1 VHHAPKSCTDHFFIS
16 PPSNSEK
23 WLGILQVPRDIIRL
37 LSHACQYFFD
47 QKRGIKMSSPTQT
60 NMSLSEVFDT
70 AKSILMAAG
79 ASETSADSVATST
92 WRAERDGIRSHGLM
106 YVPIYAEHVR
116 CGKVIGTATPTVS
129 NPKSGAVI
137 VDAAHGFAHPAID
150 AGYHAFT
157 LAARENGIAALTIN
171 NSYNCGILGHHAE
184 RLAEDGL
191 VGLCFTHAPASV
203 APVGGKVPIVGTNPF
218 ALGVPD
224 GDGGASMI
232 IDQSVSVVAK
242 SEIVLR
248 SKNDEPIEL
257 GWAFDADGNPTTD
270 AKAALKG
277 TMAPS
282 GGYKGFGLGLT
293 VEVLASCLA
302 GAVLSQH
309 ASPFSGTAG
318 GPPSTGQCFI
328 ALDPMSFAGA
338 TFFNQIRTLAESI
351 DGQDGARLPG
361 ARRKANRARLEK
373 EGVMVPENLMNAL
386 DAARQG

>member
-1 VHHAPKSCTDHFFIS
+1 MTST
-16 PPSNSEK
+16 
-23 WLGILQVPRDIIRL
+23 
-37 LSHACQYFFD
+37 
-47 QKRGIKMSSPTQT
+47 TQT
-60 NMSLSEVFDT
+60 IMTLSEVFDT
-70 AKSILMAAG
+70 AKSILIAAG
-79 ASETSADSVATST
+79 ASEANAHSVATST

-116 CGKVIGTATPTVS
+116 CGKVIGDASPVVGQ
-129 NPKSGAVI
+129 PRPGAVV
-137 VDAAHGFAHPAID
+137 VDAGNGFAHPAID
-150 AGYHAFT
+150 AGYGAFT
-157 LAARENGIAALTIN
+157 AAARENGVAALTIH

-203 APVGGKVPIVGTNPF
+203 APVGGKTPIVGTNPF

-224 GDGGASMI
+224 GSGGASIM

-318 GPPSTGQCFI
+318 GPPATGQCFV
-328 ALDPMSFAGA
+328 AFDPMGFAGA
-338 TFFNQIRTLAESI
+338 SFFDQIRTLTESI
-351 DGQDGARLPG
+351 DAQDGARLPG
-361 ARRKANRARLEK
+361 ARRKANRARLEVD
-373 EGVMVPENLMNAL
+373 GVAVPDNLMAAL

>member
-1 VHHAPKSCTDHFFIS
+1 MTSTT
-16 PPSNSEK
+16 E
-23 WLGILQVPRDIIRL
+23 
-37 LSHACQYFFD
+37 
-47 QKRGIKMSSPTQT
+47 TT
-60 NMSLSEVFDT
+60 MSLSEVFET
-70 AKSILMAAG
+70 AKSILIAAG
-79 ASETSADSVATST
+79 TSEANAHSVATST

-116 CGKVIGTATPTVS
+116 CGKVVGTATPVVS
-129 NPKSGAVI
+129 QPKPGAVS
-137 VDAAHGFAHPAID
+137 VDAENGFAHPAID
-150 AGYHAFT
+150 AGYDVLT
-157 LAARENGIAALTIN
+157 TAARENGVAALTIH

-203 APVGGKVPIVGTNPF
+203 APVGGKTPIVGTNPF

-224 GDGGASMI
+224 GKSGASII

-318 GPPSTGQCFI
+318 GPPATGQCFI
-328 ALDPMSFAGA
+328 AFDPMSFAGA
-338 TFFNQIRTLAESI
+338 SFFDQIRTLTESI
-351 DGQDGARLPG
+351 DAQDGARLPG
-361 ARRKANRARLEK
+361 ARRKANRARLEAD
-373 EGVMVPENLMNAL
+373 GVVVPDNLMAAL
-386 DAARQG
+386 DAAKQG